1 MKDQSFLKLILD
13 MFFEFADI
21 KTKSAEIRANEQ
33 AKKESTLL
41 AKKSIKFS
49 VATMILALLSGLCVF
64 GGIKLLDTLLFALG
78 VVLLVMGIALLIYI
92 LGYYI
97 LSLISIIKQ
106 YSFNNKGVT
115 TFALVLNILSVVVI
129 LATAIT
135 VIMISFE

>member
-21 KTKSAEIRANEQ
+21 KTKSAEIGANEQ
-33 AKKESTLL
+33 SKKESTLL

-115 TFALVLNILSVVVI
+115 TFALVLNVLSVVVI

>member
-1 MKDQSFLKLILD
+1 MKDNSFLKLLID
-13 MFFEFADI
+13 MFYEFTDI
-21 KTKSAEIRANEQ
+21 KTKSAEIGANEQ
-33 AKKESTLL
+33 SKKESTLL

-49 VATMILALLSGLCVF
+49 VVTIILALLSGLCF
-64 GGIKLLDTLLFALG
+64 YGGIKLLDGVLFALG
-78 VVLLVMGIALLIYI
+78 IVLIVMGGAIAIYV

-115 TFALVLNILSVVVI
+115 TFALVLNILSVVVTI
-129 LATAIT
+129 VTIIT